1 MAKGVKRLATDTVY
15 YGLSSII
22 GKFLNWLLVPM
33 YVRVLENSGEYG
45 IVTNIY
51 AWTALFAVI
60 LTYGMETGFF
70 RFINKKN
77 ESSPTKVY
85 STTLISIASTSF
97 LFILFALSF
106 LDPISHAIGYADHPE
121 YIGMMVLI
129 LGMDAFS
136 SIPFAYLRYQQ
147 RPIRFAT
154 LKLINIILNILL
166 NIFFLIVC
174 PWIHTHNPALIDWF
188 YLPDFGVGYVFVSNV
203 ITSAVNI
210 ILLLPQ
216 LTGFRYRLDTMLLKK
231 MLTYSFPI
239 LLLGIAG
246 IFNQTADKILFP
258 FLFEDKAYANQ
269 QLGIYGACFKI
280 AVVMMMFI
288 QAFRYAYEP
297 FIFAQNKQEDDKKS
311 YAIVMKY
318 FIILT
323 LLIFLGVMFYID
335 IIKHFVTPEY
345 YEGLRVVPIVMLGE
359 LFFGIYFNLSLWYK
373 LTDQTHWGAYFSTI
387 GCVLTIVIIVVFA
400 RTYGYMACAWA
411 SFGSNLLMMLL
422 SYFVGQRKFPVAYDL
437 KSALRYFLIAGVL
450 FGIGMYMPFPATWM
464 ALLFRTLLL
473 GLFILYII
481 RKDIPINQIPF
492 IGNLIKK

>member
-231 MLTYSFPI
+231 MLSYSFPI